1 MVIKVAATTPAARTI
16 TRTINSFGFG
26 SNITV
31 DYTVSQ
37 EATLILEEMEVKPS
51 SAHQAPAA
59 KRSTKP
65 LPASISSIC
74 LPVFR

>member
-1 MVIKVAATTPAARTI
+1 MVIKVASARTI

-37 EATLILEEMEVKPS
+37 EATLILEEMEEM
-51 SAHQAPAA
+51 A
-59 KRSTKP
+59 KRSEKEFSRPNST
-65 LPASISSIC
+65 
-74 LPVFR
+74 

>member
-51 SAHQAPAA
+51 SAH
-59 KRSTKP
+59 
-65 LPASISSIC
+65 
-74 LPVFR
+74 

>member
-37 EATLILEEMEVKPS
+37 EATLILEEM
-51 SAHQAPAA
+51 A
-59 KRSTKP
+59 KRSEKEFSRPNST
-65 LPASISSIC
+65 
-74 LPVFR
+74 

>member
-1 MVIKVAATTPAARTI
+1 MVIKVAAARTI

-37 EATLILEEMEVKPS
+37 EATLILEEM
-51 SAHQAPAA
+51 A
-59 KRSTKP
+59 KRSEKEFSRPNST
-65 LPASISSIC
+65 
-74 LPVFR
+74 

>member
-1 MVIKVAATTPAARTI
+1 MMIKVASRTI

-37 EATLILEEMEVKPS
+37 EATLILEEPVPS
-51 SAHQAPAA
+51 A
-59 KRSTKP
+59 P
-65 LPASISSIC
+65 LPH
-74 LPVFR
+74 V

>member
-1 MVIKVAATTPAARTI
+1 MVIKVAATTPASRTI

-37 EATLILEEMEVKPS
+37 EATLILEEMEVETRFWRMS
-51 SAHQAPAA
+51 FLL
-59 KRSTKP
+59 RSILRNTG
-65 LPASISSIC
+65 
-74 LPVFR
+74 